1 MSKYVSL
8 DEKIV
13 AVIRKKPCAF
23 SDLAGT
29 SSIVGEANQFGGT
42 MIDRD
47 RLIDRRLQALRKAG
61 RIEHRDGYW
70 RPVRRV

>member
-1 MSKYVSL
+1 MSKYASI
-8 DEKIV
+8 DDKIV

-23 SDLAGT
+23 CDLVGT
-29 SSIVGEANQFGGT
+29 SSIIGEANQFGGNQV
-42 MIDRD
+42 DRD

>member
-1 MSKYVSL
+1 MSKYANL
-8 DEKIV
+8 DDKIV
-13 AVIRKKPCAF
+13 SRIRESPCAF
-23 SDLAGT
+23 NNLAGAPD
-29 SSIVGEANQFGGT
+29 VLGETNSFCDNQVE
-42 MIDRD
+42 RE